1 MGEPVNWKA
10 QHAIASGCIREL
22 QAKLAKLEHE
32 TRGITFQTPDEKDAR
47 IEKLEAALREIAS
60 YQGHDSA
67 LDINAKHMR
76 DTAREALG
84 SDLEAAHDKL
94 QLEQGIRS
102 GRGGWQMTYELACW
116 LAAKLDIFD
125 LKVRGGKTKK
135 GRENNDLYYS
145 SGWAH
150 GYKQAQ
156 TDARRA
162 SRGPRLPKVDPPPR
176 LDMETIPVNLPFER
190 VPQHANDPGF
200 GPVPPMKCDCNY
212 DDCLICHPLPQA
224 EMASK
229 QLPTEDEQHD
239 VPPLL

>member
-47 IEKLEAALREIAS
+47 IEKLEAALREIVS

-67 LDINAKHMR
+67 LDINAKNMR

-84 SDLEAAHDKL
+84 
-94 QLEQGIRS
+94 
-102 GRGGWQMTYELACW
+102 
-116 LAAKLDIFD
+116 
-125 LKVRGGKTKK
+125 
-135 GRENNDLYYS
+135 
-145 SGWAH
+145 
-150 GYKQAQ
+150 
-156 TDARRA
+156 
-162 SRGPRLPKVDPPPR
+162 

-212 DDCLICHPLPQA
+212 DDCLICHPLPQTGNA
-224 EMASK
+224 GREPHSSA
-229 QLPTEDEQHD
+229 P
-239 VPPLL
+239 